1 MITNEN
7 IEIKK
12 VLSKYSEFELQN
24 IEFENSGL
32 WNYKYDPV
40 TFGTKKAKFYLRKNE
55 IDVSIELKSEN
66 KKLVITIQSEKCYL
80 QSNTQFFPTKFEI
93 ENGMWEKED
102 GDFGVEIATKNI
114 LLVIDATEV
123 CLNDKII
130 FSAYDISKRGILPM
144 AI

>member
-1 MITNEN
+1 MISE
-7 IEIKK
+7 
-12 VLSKYSEFELQN
+12 YSEFELQN

-32 WNYKYDPV
+32 WNYKYDPII
-40 TFGTKKAKFYLRKNE
+40 FGTKKAKFYLRKDD
-55 IDVSIELKSEN
+55 IDVSIELKSVNE
-66 KKLVITIQSEKCYL
+66 KLVITIQNEKCHL
-80 QSNTQFFPTKFEI
+80 ESNTQFFPTKFEI
-93 ENGMWEKED
+93 ENGVLNKED

-123 CLNDKII
+123 FFNDKII

>member
-1 MITNEN
+1 MTNEN
-7 IEIKK
+7 VKIKK
-12 VLSKYSEFELQN
+12 VLSEYSEFELQN

-32 WNYKYDPV
+32 CNYKYDPV
-40 TFGTKKAKFYLRKNE
+40 TFATKKAKFYLQKDD

-66 KKLVITIQSEKCYL
+66 EKLVITIQNEKCHL
-80 QSNTQFFPTKFEI
+80 ESNTQFFPTKFEI
-93 ENGMWEKED
+93 ENGVLNKED

-130 FSAYDISKRGILPM
+130 FSAFDISKRGILPM